1 MLELLG
7 TGIVTVLQWK
17 YLLPLFMGTLAGV
30 VGGALPGVTITM
42 TIIVLLPFTYGL
54 EPLAGL
60 AAMTGVYVGGSA
72 GGLITACLLGIPG
85 TPSAIATTFDGFPMA
100 RNGHP
105 GRAIWLGVWSSFFG
119 GLVGGLFLI
128 LVTGPLAQ
136 IALAFGPWEYFSLF
150 ILAMAMVAGL
160 AEASLVKGLISTAIG
175 LLITVIGTDP
185 IGGLPRLAFG
195 SDFIGGGFPF
205 LPVLIGIFAFAQI
218 MTDIEK
224 MRQPGAEGKAVAGR
238 PSLSVA
244 HLKVIGEI
252 LARPFLFLWSVI
264 VGIMIGVLP
273 AIGGSAASV
282 LAYDQ
287 AKKFSKT
294 PELFGTGH
302 PEGIIASESSN
313 NANVGGSLVTIM
325 AFGIP
330 GDAVTAV
337 MLGAMTIHGIQS
349 GPLFVSQHADLAYGI
364 YASYIVAHFLM
375 LVIIWG
381 SAFFALRLTSI
392 RLAVLAPVVLV
403 LCVLGAYALNNTM
416 QSVYVLLIFGVLGY
430 ALVKAGF
437 PLAPLILGLI
447 LGDQI
452 ELNLIR
458 AIMTDG
464 NPWLFLTR
472 PISGGLLIAA
482 ALSVAAAIWQHFRHQ
497 KRTGGVEDTDF

>member
-1 MLELLG
+1 
-7 TGIVTVLQWK
+7 
-17 YLLPLFMGTLAGV
+17 
-30 VGGALPGVTITM
+30 
-42 TIIVLLPFTYGL
+42 
-54 EPLAGL
+54 
-60 AAMTGVYVGGSA
+60 
-72 GGLITACLLGIPG
+72 
-85 TPSAIATTFDGFPMA
+85 
-100 RNGHP
+100 
-105 GRAIWLGVWSSFFG
+105 
-119 GLVGGLFLI
+119 
-128 LVTGPLAQ
+128 
-136 IALAFGPWEYFSLF
+136 
-150 ILAMAMVAGL
+150 
-160 AEASLVKGLISTAIG
+160 
-175 LLITVIGTDP
+175 
-185 IGGLPRLAFG
+185 
-195 SDFIGGGFPF
+195 
-205 LPVLIGIFAFAQI
+205 
-218 MTDIEK
+218 
-224 MRQPGAEGKAVAGR
+224 
-238 PSLSVA
+238 
-244 HLKVIGEI
+244 
-252 LARPFLFLWSVI
+252 
-264 VGIMIGVLP
+264 
-273 AIGGSAASV
+273 V

-302 PEGIIASESSN
+302 PEGIIASEASN

-364 YASYIVAHFLM
+364 YAAYILAHFLM
-375 LVIIWG
+375 LVIIWA

-497 KRTGGVEDTDF
+497 KRTGAVEDMDF